1 MQTAMSTAETPT
13 KQVSQKLVTIYFDN
27 TAYAKGKLLVG
38 SFADKH
44 GLIEEHLSDFLT
56 KGWRVTAIHSFGGS
70 AESIAVRGW
79 LTVLLERPS
88 EL

>member
-1 MQTAMSTAETPT
+1 METAMNVSQSTA
-13 KQVSQKLVTIYFDN
+13 KQVSQKLVTIYLDN

-44 GLIEEHLSDFLT
+44 GLVEEHLSDLLS
-56 KGWRVTAIHSFGGS
+56 KGWRVTALHGFGGS

-79 LTVLLERPS
+79 LTVSLEMPRD
-88 EL
+88 L